1 MENKFLPG
9 QTVYRLDDTK
19 YNIDRY
25 LIIDFMN
32 NFKNKYY
39 IQRFNEINY
48 VIESGDFL
56 FHSLF
61 EAQDY
66 RKRILQGHID
76 KLSNKIIQSE
86 QTIVEEQN
94 KIDFSKSLIEKYKN
108 LLTDYN
114 PKYNKGDDVYVLMC
128 NCGLDYDITEA
139 TVQSITSHEECSK
152 PKYTLQIKDNIMLTV
167 CKEDDI
173 YETSEEAEN
182 SRLQRLEKD
191 VDETEKRILDWICE
205 INECNIKI
213 RQANRA
219 ISNLES
225 KLELYKNL

>member
-9 QTVYRLDDTK
+9 QTVYRLDAK

-39 IQRFNEINY
+39 IQHFDKINY
-48 VIESGDFL
+48 EIESGDYL

-66 RKRILQGHID
+66 RKRILQENID
-76 KLSNKIIQSE
+76 KLFNKITQSE

-114 PKYNKGDDVYVLMC
+114 PKYNIGDNVYILMC
-128 NCGLDYDITEA
+128 YCGLDYSITEA

-152 PKYTLQIKDNIMLTV
+152 PKYTLQIKDITMLIG
-167 CKEDDI
+167 CEEDDI
-173 YETSEEAEN
+173 YETSEEAEK
-182 SRLQRLEKD
+182 SRLQRLKKD
-191 VDETEKRILDWICE
+191 IDDTKNRILDWKCE
-205 INECNIKI
+205 IGEYNTKI
-213 RQANRA
+213 RQANKA

-225 KLELYKNL
+225 KLELYKKL